1 MAWIRLIRNIYRIK
15 GRRGLV
21 TEGKEGVKKEK
32 INRIQIKILRKG
44 KTRSEYTNRKREEG
58 IRMMKKKEGINS
70 SQTEYK

>member
-1 MAWIRLIRNIYRIK
+1 M
-15 GRRGLV
+15 V

-70 SQTEYK
+70 SQT

>member
-21 TEGKEGVKKEK
+21 TKGKEGVKKEK

-70 SQTEYK
+70 SQT